1 MEVFKEIR
9 SQYEVELKSEIEF
22 EYEYEKL
29 VTIHR
34 RFQAKNI
41 LLDNL
46 EAEYIKLGKDRFIE
60 ASSLALSKDVAL
72 CSPNY
77 LFDSDEISE
86 FEKEYYKELMV
97 FNREFLSKNLH
108 KLESIKIV
116 KFLTEGLLI
125 NNISKE
131 FLISLKSV
139 ESKPLGFWNFF
150 STIKKSE

>member
-9 SQYEVELKSEIEF
+9 SHYEVELKSEIEF

-46 EAEYIKLGKDRFIE
+46 EVEFMKLGKERFIE
-60 ASSLALSKDVAL
+60 AASLALGKDNNL

-77 LFDSDEISE
+77 IFDTDEISE
-86 FEKEYYKELMV
+86 FEKEYYKELMA
-97 FNREFLSKNLH
+97 FNRQFLSKNLY
-108 KLESIKIV
+108 KLGDVKIV

-131 FLISLKSV
+131 FLVSLRSV
-139 ESKPLGFWNFF
+139 EPKPGFWNFF
-150 STIKKSE
+150 SAIKKAE